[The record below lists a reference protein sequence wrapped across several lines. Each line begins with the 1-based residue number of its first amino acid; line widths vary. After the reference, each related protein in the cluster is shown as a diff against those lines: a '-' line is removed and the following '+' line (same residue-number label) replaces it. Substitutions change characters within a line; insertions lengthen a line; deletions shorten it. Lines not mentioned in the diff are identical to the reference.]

1 MKKYFFVFATMIF
14 GISLAQAD
22 LPSEKALQA
31 QIATLQKAE
40 QTDATKA
47 TLKTLQDTQSLLAQI
62 AKQKADNEALNSEI
76 EHSKASLKKSQDNLT
91 KLKNS
96 TVTVPSFEHI
106 SLDDL
111 QGLLSAKQDALNN
124 LQTEMASLNGKL
136 VIQNAVPDKAQT
148 ALSNNV
154 THKQAINSAL
164 LGANVS
170 DEQKVNF
177 TTELALLDLQNSYN
191 QTLLR
196 GDRKSVV

>member
-1 MKKYFFVFATMIF
+1 MIKKYFFVFATMIF

-31 QIATLQKAE
+31 QIATLQKVE
-40 QTDATKA
+40 QTDVTKA

-111 QGLLSAKQDALNN
+111 QSLLSAKQDALNN

-136 VIQNAVPDKAQT
+136 VTQNAVPDKAQA
-148 ALSNNV
+148 ALRDNV
-154 THKQAINSAL
+154 TRKQAVNSAL
-164 LGANVS
+164 LDANIS
-170 DEQKVNF
+170 DEKKSEFNHRIGVVRF
-177 TTELALLDLQNSYN
+177 T
-191 QTLLR
+191 
-196 GDRKSVV
+196 K

>member
-1 MKKYFFVFATMIF
+1 M
-14 GISLAQAD
+14 
-22 LPSEKALQA
+22 
-31 QIATLQKAE
+31 QKAE
-40 QTDATKA
+40 QTNATKA

-111 QGLLSAKQDALNN
+111 QGLLSAKQEALNN

-136 VIQNAVPDKAQT
+136 VTQNAVPDK
-148 ALSNNV
+148 
-154 THKQAINSAL
+154 
-164 LGANVS
+164 
-170 DEQKVNF
+170 E
-177 TTELALLDLQNSYN
+177 
-191 QTLLR
+191 
-196 GDRKSVV
+196 